1 MAGLAIGVAGVIE
14 IEDIPIGG
22 IDMALIAGT
31 FSVVPVWFFFLMA
44 GQALLDIFVS
54 VFNLVP

>member
-22 IDMALIAGT
+22 IDMALITGAFGIV
-31 FSVVPVWFFFLMA
+31 SVRFFLLVA
-44 GQALLDIFVS
+44 GQAFMDIFVS